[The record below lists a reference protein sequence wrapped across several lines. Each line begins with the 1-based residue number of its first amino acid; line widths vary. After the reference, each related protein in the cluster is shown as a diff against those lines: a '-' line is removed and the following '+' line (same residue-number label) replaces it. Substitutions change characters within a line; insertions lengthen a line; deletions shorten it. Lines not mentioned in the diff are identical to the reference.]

1 MPQISKAF
9 LRITAITPQ
18 KKKGRFNIFL
28 DDKFAFGANLETI
41 VENNLKVGALISV
54 DKVNKII
61 GQEKSTK
68 LLDLA
73 TRYLS
78 YRPRSVKEV
87 ENYLASKIAKS
98 EQIKFRE
105 AKESRQIPIIIQKL
119 KRYKYLNDRQFAK
132 WFFTSRAKS
141 SPRGLAYVKME
152 LKLKGIPADIIEGL
166 AVRSSELELAKKA
179 VAKKLKRWQA
189 RPLIDFKKKFYSYLL
204 TRGFSYDTIREL
216 FANLTKNV

>member
-18 KKKGRFNIFL
+18 KKKDRFNIFL

-41 VENNLKVGALISV
+41 VKNNLKAGMLISV
-54 DKVNKII
+54 DKVNKVI

-105 AKESRQIPIIIQKL
+105 AKESRQIPIIVQKL

-132 WFFTSRAKS
+132 WFFTSRQKS
-141 SPRGLAYVKME
+141 SPRGLSYVKME
-152 LKLKGIPADIIEGL
+152 LKLKGISSDIIEGL

-189 RPLIDFKKKFYSYLL
+189 QPLLDFKKKFYSYLK

-216 FANLTKNV
+216 FANLTKNG

>member
-1 MPQISKAF
+1 MPQ
-9 LRITAITPQ
+9 ITAITPQ
-18 KKKGRFNIFL
+18 KKKDRFNIFL

-41 VENNLKVGALISV
+41 VENNLKAGMLISV
-54 DKVNKII
+54 DKVNKVI
-61 GQEKSTK
+61 GLEKSTK

-73 TRYLS
+73 LRYLS

-132 WFFTSRAKS
+132 WFFTSRQKS
-141 SPRGLAYVKME
+141 NPRGLSYVKME
-152 LKLKGIPADIIEGL
+152 LKLKGISDDIIEGL
-166 AVRSSELELAKKA
+166 AVSSSELELAKKA
-179 VAKKLKRWQA
+179 VAKKLQRWQA
-189 RPLIDFKKKFYSYLL
+189 RPLLDFKKKFYSYLL
-204 TRGFSYDTIREL
+204 TRGFSYDTIRQL